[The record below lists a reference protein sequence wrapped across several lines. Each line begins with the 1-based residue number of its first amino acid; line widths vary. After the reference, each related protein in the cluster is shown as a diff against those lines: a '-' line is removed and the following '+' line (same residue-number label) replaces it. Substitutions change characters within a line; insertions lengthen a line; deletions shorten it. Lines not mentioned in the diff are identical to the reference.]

1 MDLYFQ
7 PDWNTNQP
15 KICCIKKILW
25 ISKDLFPGSVTQG
38 SFVKIWNLSS
48 IWLNGLKSVFIVLH
62 ECHMC
67 TAEKH
72 KEGKEQ
78 GDGKKYCP
86 NNAHVRDHGIFSHS
100 CKYIIFWLYSPCIS
114 CRKCTYMDWNAESPI
129 TKYINEKVCVYLHL
143 GVCLCVLQH
152 HIHSHSSWT
161 ELFNIFL
168 FSFFFTHTIICHS
181 LNKVYINSLGHTHFH
196 MHTDIQCTHWLPAW
210 GRRVARASCWRWCHH
225 KWTMR
230 RPAYKHRKW
239 CPDHRPARTPTLS
252 QQLKLYSHYK

>member
-1 MDLYFQ
+1 MNLYSQ

-15 KICCIKKILW
+15 KICCIKKRI
-25 ISKDLFPGSVTQG
+25 FPVSVTQG
-38 SFVKIWNLSS
+38 SFMKIWNLSS
-48 IWLNGLKSVFIVLH
+48 LWLNGLKSVFIVLH

-86 NNAHVRDHGIFSHS
+86 NNATLRITIFSHTHAS
-100 CKYIIFWLYSPCIS
+100 TVLIFWLYSPCIS

-143 GVCLCVLQH
+143 GVCMCVLQH
-152 HIHSHSSWT
+152 HIHIHSLWA

-168 FSFFFTHTIICHS
+168 FSFFFFFFYTHT
-181 LNKVYINSLGHTHFH
+181 
-196 MHTDIQCTHWLPAW
+196 
-210 GRRVARASCWRWCHH
+210 
-225 KWTMR
+225 
-230 RPAYKHRKW
+230 
-239 CPDHRPARTPTLS
+239 RTQSFAFT
-252 QQLKLYSHYK
+252 QQSIY